1 MSNTNEEVRGSEI
14 DDTTSPLKPGK
25 IFRKVTGASL
35 IAGFFLLFVSLGM
48 SGEVG
53 TMGKIVGFSFV
64 LVGLIMFLSNT
75 LSKIVRSKNEE
86 SKYIFNCSNIR
97 SFYSSNCP
105 YNMGYRYVFATF

>member
-1 MSNTNEEVRGSEI
+1 MSNTNEEVRSSEI

-25 IFRKVTGASL
+25 IFRKVTSASL
-35 IAGFFLLFVSLGM
+35 IAGFILLFVSLGM

-75 LSKIVRSKNEE
+75 LSKIVRSE
-86 SKYIFNCSNIR
+86 SKDSK
-97 SFYSSNCP
+97 S
-105 YNMGYRYVFATF
+105 VFSIVITLGPFIPAIALISWAIIMFSQ